1 MRERVVQLRVLQTP
15 RVVCRGQREN
25 AASPPANS
33 NSIEGAQ
40 LSHTE
45 ASPRCAG
52 VRRPPGQQNAGELL
66 EHVSTANTA
75 RDLELLRRAVGDEK
89 LTYHGISYSTYLG
102 AIYANL
108 FPGRVRPWPS
118 TAQSRLHRQRHR
130 PSEGTTQPLD
140 TRQDVPVGSPRR
152 STPSS
157 ASAAQPVRAA
167 PSPPVTLAQ
176 HHLKIIAIVYP
187 SRRTGSSP
195 QRRILAGSLDAGQS
209 KDQLR
214 SAPAGTGV

>member
-15 RVVCRGQREN
+15 RVVCRGQREKRSL
-25 AASPPANS
+25 APS
-33 NSIEGAQ
+33 ELEQRRGAQ

-108 FPGRVRPWPS
+108 FPGRVR
-118 TAQSRLHRQRHR
+118 AMAF
-130 PSEGTTQPLD
+130 D
-140 TRQDVPVGSPRR
+140 GSIE
-152 STPSS
+152 TPSATPS
-157 ASAAQPVRAA
+157 A
-167 PSPPVTLAQ
+167 
-176 HHLKIIAIVYP
+176 I
-187 SRRTGSSP
+187 
-195 QRRILAGSLDAGQS
+195 
-209 KDQLR
+209 
-214 SAPAGTGV
+214 